1 MLKFIFDIDTWQEI
15 FGSIRKNKLRTGIT
29 IVGVMWGLFLL
40 VSLLG
45 AARGIENKFNSMF
58 GNLATNSMF
67 VWTQQTGTAF
77 KGFQKGRRVQ
87 LKYSDVNTLIKNVKG
102 VKKVVPRNRR
112 QSQVIRGLKVISTG
126 VYGDYPSLNEVQ
138 KKSLVYGR
146 FINENDIKDRK
157 KVCVIKEDL
166 YKQLFEKKEN
176 PIGKY
181 IKINDISYQVIGM
194 YSQKFGG
201 GGPQG
206 DVHIPFTTFQQTY
219 NTGDNI
225 GWMMII
231 GQNDTDIAQMQEDV
245 KLLLKTLHK
254 VHPDDSRA
262 FGSFNLAAE
271 FKKMTGFLTGMQF
284 LTWFV
289 GVATLIAGV
298 FAIGNI
304 LLITVK
310 ERTKEIGIRR
320 AIGAR
325 PIEIKRQIV
334 LESVFLTTVAGS
346 LGIIFGG
353 LLLMLLDSTAGKGP
367 DSALLNPTV
376 NIPVVLLAYALLVI
390 LGTLIGLIPA
400 SIATSIKP
408 IEALSDE

>member
-1 MLKFIFDIDTWQEI
+1 MLKFIFDRDTWQEI

-29 IVGVMWGLFLL
+29 IIGVMWGLFLL

-58 GNLATNSMF
+58 GGFATNSTF
-67 VWTQQTGTAF
+67 VWSETTSKAF
-77 KGFQKGRRVQ
+77 KGFQKGRNVK
-87 LKYSDVNTLIKNVKG
+87 LKYTDVSIIEQNIEG
-102 VKKVVPRNRR
+102 IRKVVPRDLRT
-112 QSQVIRGLKVISTG
+112 SQVVRGLKVISTG
-126 VYGDYPSLNEVQ
+126 VFGDFPTLNEVQ
-138 KKSLVYGR
+138 KKKLEYGR
-146 FINENDIKDRK
+146 FINMNDIKERK
-157 KVCVIKEDL
+157 KVCVIKADL
-166 YKQLFEKKEN
+166 YKQFFEKNEN

-181 IKINDISYQVIGM
+181 IRINGISYQVIGM
-194 YSQKFGG
+194 YDEKMQG

-219 NTGDNI
+219 NTGNGI
-225 GWMMII
+225 GWMMIT
-231 GQNDTDIAQMQEDV
+231 GDDGVDVTQMQAEV
-245 KLLLKTLHK
+245 KLLLKTIHK
-254 VHPDDSRA
+254 VHPEDSRA

-271 FKKMTGFLTGMQF
+271 FKKATGFLTGMQF

-334 LESVFLTTVAGS
+334 LESVFLTTIAGS

-353 LLLMLLDSTAGKGP
+353 FLLMALDVFVGKGP
-367 DSALLNPTV
+367 DAVLVNPTV
-376 NIPVVLLAYALLVI
+376 NIPVVLIAYFLLVI

-408 IEALSDE
+408 IEALRDE